1 MIPKPTIPN
10 AESMMNRRVYC
21 VTPEMSLA
29 EVVQVFLKHD
39 VSCAPVVDKDGVEFR
54 SLLGF
59 VSEAD
64 CLEYLSNEMFYG
76 GSSQPQTAAT
86 IMKKHP
92 ICVGPQTDVFA
103 LTSIFVSHE
112 KRHVPV
118 VDAEHHL
125 LGLISRREILRSLET
140 FYRENNQEYLLEHF
154 PPDLQKI
161 SNLRFVARSG

>member
-1 MIPKPTIPN
+1 MTSKVAIPN
-10 AESMMNRRVYC
+10 AESMMNRHVHC

-39 VSCAPVVDKDGVEFR
+39 VSCAPVVDHDGGKFP
-54 SLLGF
+54 SLRGF
-59 VSEAD
+59 VSEGD
-64 CLEYLSNEMFYG
+64 CLAYLSNSMFYG

-92 ICVGPQTDVFA
+92 ICVGPKTDVFA

-118 VDAEHHL
+118 VDAEYHL
-125 LGLISRREILRSLET
+125 LGLISRREILRSLEK
-140 FYRENNQEYLLEHF
+140 FYRENNQECTDENF

-161 SNLRFVARSG
+161 SNLRFVARSE

>member
-1 MIPKPTIPN
+1 MTTGPAIPI
-10 AESMMNRRVYC
+10 AESMMNRNVHC

-39 VSCAPVVDKDGVEFR
+39 VSCAPVVDRDGVEFR
-54 SLLGF
+54 RLLGF
-59 VSEAD
+59 TSEGD
-64 CLEYLSNEMFYG
+64 CLEYLSDEMFYG

-92 ICVGPQTDVFA
+92 ICVAPEADVFE

-118 VDAEHHL
+118 VDGEHNL

-140 FYRENNQEYLLEHF
+140 FYRESNQEYLLEHF
-154 PPDLQKI
+154 PSDLQKI
-161 SNLRFVARSG
+161 SNLRFVAGSR